1 MLDEITLSQGQEKV
15 TIPQFNRF
23 FAEYDI
29 NTDGYISKNECA
41 KFVKKFLGNPQTVQ
55 DKASNMMRDIE
66 LEKQR
71 KLEDMALLRQ
81 NRNQVRGPSSM
92 YTAPTTFDEF
102 EQP

>member
-1 MLDEITLSQGQEKV
+1 
-15 TIPQFNRF
+15 
-23 FAEYDI
+23 
-29 NTDGYISKNECA
+29 
-41 KFVKKFLGNPQTVQ
+41 
-55 DKASNMMRDIE
+55 MMRDIE